1 MRSSV
6 LLSLLCFSMS
16 VGACADFHRGAA
28 PDAGPDVAPD
38 VKPVPVDD
46 QVFENTVHP
55 ILQAMCM
62 ACHSKGNEAQNTRYI
77 LTQNPK
83 DDRATVVDL
92 VFPADPEGSV
102 LLRKG
107 RGENHQGG
115 IRLPADGLEY
125 PVVRDWIAGL
135 AAKP

>member
-6 LLSLLCFSMS
+6 RLSLLCGLLSL
-16 VGACADFHRGAA
+16 GACADFHRGSA
-28 PDAGPDVAPD
+28 PDAGPDVRLD
-38 VKPVPVDD
+38 SKPAPVDD
-46 QVFENTVHP
+46 PVFENTVHP
-55 ILQAMCM
+55 TLQNMCA
-62 ACHSKGNEAQNTRYI
+62 ACHFKGNEAQNTRYV
-77 LTQNPK
+77 LTKDPK
-83 DDRATVVDL
+83 DDRAMVVDL
-92 VFPADPEGSV
+92 TFPADPEGSV